1 MPALSDPV
9 FLASAGLALLSAIVV
24 TFLGIRA
31 YRGIKRHDGDDDR
44 WNAPPSQ

>member
-1 MPALSDPV
+1 MFSLSNPV

-24 TFLGIRA
+24 IFLGIRA
-31 YRGIKRHDGDDDR
+31 YRSLNRHDGDDDT